1 MSERDGIKEKM
12 AGEGRVA
19 PTRTKRSM
27 FAASGLGALLL
38 VAGTSVGYAAFGRA
52 GELAA
57 ELRDEA
63 AAESPEGQDA
73 PEKAVEE
80 PSSFQDRPDA
90 VDAEEGEEA
99 LGAIVPLDTFLL
111 NLPGGKYI
119 RVQMQLEFQS
129 MDIPTRFYGRVVPIR
144 DAIITLISNQK
155 ADDLQTTKGKDE
167 LKDNVRKIVNGQLR
181 KELVRRVYFT
191 QFVIQ

>member
-1 MSERDGIKEKM
+1 MSERDGIQDEV
-12 AGEGRVA
+12 ASEGEVM
-19 PTRTKRSM
+19 PTRTRRSM

-38 VAGTSVGYAAFGRA
+38 VAGASVGYTAFGRVS
-52 GELAA
+52 ELAA

-63 AAESPEGQDA
+63 AAESQEGEEA
-73 PEKAVEE
+73 LEHAGEK
-80 PSSFQDRPDA
+80 PTSFQDRPDA

-111 NLPGGKYI
+111 NLPGDKYI
-119 RVQMQLEFQS
+119 RVQMQLEFQG
-129 MDIPTRFYGRVVPIR
+129 MEIPTRFYGRVIPIR
-144 DAIITLISNQK
+144 DSIITFISNQK
-155 ADDLQTTKGKDE
+155 ADDLQTTKGKEE
-167 LKDNVRKIVNGQLR
+167 LKENVRKIVNGQLR